1 MSANVLQFLGNL
13 QWREEKGIIGTAT
26 QRPLL
31 AVCVTE
37 RDRHGIP
44 SKQLLFLKLN
54 STAAFRLLVGSVCVC
69 VCVCV
74 CCLIGGPVKI
84 VCYGPLLCRVK

>member
-1 MSANVLQFLGNL
+1 MSADVLQFLGNL

-37 RDRHGIP
+37 RDRHGTP
-44 SKQLLFLKLN
+44 PKQLFFQKLN
-54 STAAFRLLVGSVCVC
+54 STAAFRLLVGS